1 MSRRVVFFAG
11 AALLCALLVPVSP
24 ADLRWV
30 PMAVSAVY
38 LVLAA
43 LTGLE
48 DWSEERRRHRSGPR

>member
-30 PMAVSAVY
+30 PITVSAVY
-38 LVLAA
+38 VVIAA

-48 DWSEERRRHRSGPR
+48 DWLEGRRRHNHHP